1 MGWGV
6 GITTKRQSALR
17 AAFLWQFGW
26 KLGERVLNSMGLYYN
41 GMAVYNTD
49 VLNLQALGRFPMV
62 QYTLAQSPDV
72 ILSVPGK
79 DSPKARNKAME
90 QLMELMDDDKLTTEL
105 SNGFSPNEFIEV
117 KEPEPT
123 PSDDEDAISQA
134 VQVLSN
140 LATLKMKVQ
149 SSREEAMAVRT
160 QIDKLF
166 SDEAVSEEE
175 LTDLK
180 QGFKVL
186 KTFAQSNLRYR
197 EARAQAEEAR
207 AVLDRALKGD

>member
-1 MGWGV
+1 
-6 GITTKRQSALR
+6 
-17 AAFLWQFGW
+17 
-26 KLGERVLNSMGLYYN
+26 
-41 GMAVYNTD
+41 
-49 VLNLQALGRFPMV
+49 MV
-62 QYTLAQSPDV
+62 QYTLTQSPEI

-79 DSPKARNKAME
+79 DSQKARNKAME
-90 QLMELMDDDKLTTEL
+90 QLMELMDEGKLPTEL
-105 SNGFSPNEFIEV
+105 SNGFSPSEFIEV
-117 KEPEPT
+117 KEPEVT
-123 PSDDEDAISQA
+123 PSDDEDAITHA

-149 SSREEAMAVRT
+149 SSREEAMAIRT

-166 SDEAVSEEE
+166 SDALVTEEE

-186 KTFAQSNLRYR
+186 KTFAQSNVRYR

-207 AVLDRALKGD
+207 TILDRALKSGD